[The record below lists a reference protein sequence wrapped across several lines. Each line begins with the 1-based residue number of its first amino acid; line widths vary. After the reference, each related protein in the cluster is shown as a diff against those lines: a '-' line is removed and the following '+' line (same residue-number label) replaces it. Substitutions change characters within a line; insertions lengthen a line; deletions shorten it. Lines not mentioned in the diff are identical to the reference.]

1 MRAFSGIQMMRGL
14 AALSVAFGHALATP
28 DTGINRDFGLASLK
42 VLQVGVDVFFV
53 ISGFYMA
60 LVLDTRYMN
69 PPSKAGASSFMSIAR
84 CEFIPLIG

>member
-1 MRAFSGIQMMRGL
+1 MLGL
-14 AALSVAFGHALATP
+14 FRVFLATIVAADHVRIP
-28 DTGINRDFGLASLK
+28 IFGGDLLPFEYDGDAP
-42 VLQVGVDVFFV
+42 VLSFFV